1 MQRQL
6 RAIWMFHSDLPVTGG
21 RHVRAIGTRQGF
33 TLLEVLVA
41 LVIVSM
47 VVVGYLQL
55 FHGGHELV
63 IRSREWSAAV
73 AYAVDGMEQAKRE
86 SAELR
91 GERTEALPGGFQR
104 QITSRPWRP
113 GLALIT
119 VMVVLPA
126 GGHFDLYRLQES
138 GAALG
143 RQTAPGMGSGSANG
157 ATQ

>member
-1 MQRQL
+1 M
-6 RAIWMFHSDLPVTGG
+6 RAV
-21 RHVRAIGTRQGF
+21 GTRKGF

-41 LVIVSM
+41 LVILSM
-47 VVVGYLQL
+47 AVVGYLQL

-86 SAELR
+86 PAEPG
-91 GERTEALPGGFQR
+91 GERTEALPGGFRR
-104 QITSRPWRP
+104 QTTSRPWRP
-113 GLALIT
+113 GLALVT
-119 VMVVLPA
+119 VTVLLPA
-126 GGHFDLYRLQES
+126 GGRFDLYRLQES
-138 GAALG
+138 GATAG